1 MSKKQNSPGT
11 IASTLICF
19 IAFLGWMIT
28 AALSAQAQTYTIL
41 YSFLGGPNGTGPY
54 ADLIG
59 DQEGNLYGI
68 TASGGTFAGG
78 TVFKM
83 NSDGMKTVLYSF
95 GGISG
100 DGNSP
105 EAGLLRD
112 QAGNLYGTTFYG
124 GINEVGTVFKLDS
137 HHKETVLI
145 TFNPLVDGSAS
156 FAALTHDTQG
166 NLYGT
171 TYSPGAVFKL
181 DAAGNE
187 TVVYKFQGGLDGA
200 YPMAG
205 LVRDAAGNFYGTTSE
220 GGSYGSGTVFK
231 LDTGGNESILYSFT
245 GGADGSL
252 PTAALTLDPV
262 GNLYG
267 TTYFGGSYGDGVVFK
282 FDVAGNETVLYS
294 FKGGADGA
302 NPWAKVIRDPVG
314 NLYGTTTYGG
324 TVGEPG
330 AGTVFKLDAAG
341 NETVLHRFG
350 GRPDGSDIRSGVL
363 RDSAGNLYGTAYGG
377 GLHDKGIVYKI
388 TSP

>member
-1 MSKKQNSPGT
+1 
-11 IASTLICF
+11 
-19 IAFLGWMIT
+19 
-28 AALSAQAQTYTIL
+28 
-41 YSFLGGPNGTGPY
+41 
-54 ADLIG
+54 
-59 DQEGNLYGI
+59 
-68 TASGGTFAGG
+68 
-78 TVFKM
+78 
-83 NSDGMKTVLYSF
+83 
-95 GGISG
+95 
-100 DGNSP
+100 
-105 EAGLLRD
+105 
-112 QAGNLYGTTFYG
+112 
-124 GINEVGTVFKLDS
+124 
-137 HHKETVLI
+137 
-145 TFNPLVDGSAS
+145 
-156 FAALTHDTQG
+156 
-166 NLYGT
+166 
-171 TYSPGAVFKL
+171 
-181 DAAGNE
+181 
-187 TVVYKFQGGLDGA
+187 
-200 YPMAG
+200 MAG

-252 PTAALTLDPV
+252 PTAALTLDPA